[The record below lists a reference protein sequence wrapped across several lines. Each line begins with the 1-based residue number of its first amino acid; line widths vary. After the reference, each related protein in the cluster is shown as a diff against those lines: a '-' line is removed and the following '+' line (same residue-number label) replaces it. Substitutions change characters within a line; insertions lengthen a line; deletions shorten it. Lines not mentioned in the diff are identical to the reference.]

1 MRPSPLGRRR
11 SPGTA
16 SSLHFLSTILL
27 VAASAAHVASASP
40 STTSLSVVALAAAAA
55 AVVNAA
61 PSSSSLPVHPLP
73 GLDTSALSS
82 NGIYLGFLTQWG
94 VDEPSDVIRALGAS
108 PAAWGDYLNVGVD
121 DYSFAQVDYHIGEVR
136 AAANGDVRAI
146 YAPAVLFNGRM
157 NEWTPAMSTAL
168 AQKMRDVNRQGITVY
183 LRFCYEMVRP
193 TLPRALLHRAR
204 ANPVLSSEQNGSSS
218 SSSSLSPSSR
228 ARRALTIVPSLA
240 VPS

>member
-1 MRPSPLGRRR
+1 MLPSPCRRRR

-16 SSLHFLSTILL
+16 SSLHFLSTLL
-27 VAASAAHVASASP
+27 LAVASAAHVASASP
-40 STTSLSVVALAAAAA
+40 LSTGLSVLAVAAAA
-55 AVVNAA
+55 AVVDAA

-73 GLDTSALSS
+73 ALDTSAMSS

-108 PAAWGDYLNVGVD
+108 PAAWGDYLNVGVN
-121 DYSFAQVDYHIGEVR
+121 DYSFAQVDYHIGEIR
-136 AAANGDVRAI
+136 AVANGDVRAI

-183 LRFCYEMVRP
+183 LRFCYEMVRLLYLL
-193 TLPRALLHRAR
+193 TLSRRL
-204 ANPVLSSEQNGSSS
+204 
-218 SSSSLSPSSR
+218 PS
-228 ARRALTIVPSLA
+228 
-240 VPS
+240 